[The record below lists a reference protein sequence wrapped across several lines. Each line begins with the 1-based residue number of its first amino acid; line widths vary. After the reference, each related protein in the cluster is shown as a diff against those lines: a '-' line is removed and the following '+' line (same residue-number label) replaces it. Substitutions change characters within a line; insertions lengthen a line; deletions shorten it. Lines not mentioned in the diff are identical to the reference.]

1 MKEKIKFIEEAK
13 IKRELKKAPDTL
25 HANPIK
31 ASLAKFINFKKSF
44 NFKDLF

>member
-13 IKRELKKAPDTL
+13 IKRELEKAPDVV
-25 HANPIK
+25 HSNPIK
-31 ASLAKFINFKKSF
+31 AGLIKFINFKKRF